1 MATRTQSSPSPL
13 SWQRIVALSSTFTLH
28 VVAVAVV
35 AIPIAAPLVRV
46 LPNIVPMAIFEVE
59 PPPVVLPEPPGP
71 IPPKHTLPTHKT
83 TVPQLPV
90 TTSAPVATN
99 TVPVDSPM
107 AIPESTGAPVA
118 GISSGTSDAPPGET
132 RTLAY
137 DGALKLRYPPMSMRQ
152 REQGTVLLRVLV
164 DASGGVQRIEIAR
177 SSGHA
182 QLDAAAREAVHRAHF
197 KPVLRDGQA
206 IPAWGIVPIEFRLDR
221 A

>member
-13 SWQRIVALSSTFTLH
+13 SWQRIAALSSTFILH
-28 VVAVAVV
+28 VAAVAVV

-46 LPNIVPMAIFEVE
+46 LPNVVPTVVFDDR
-59 PPPVVLPEPPGP
+59 PPPIVLPEPPDP
-71 IPPKHTLPTHKT
+71 VPPKHVVSTHKT
-83 TVPQLPV
+83 TTPPPSIATSVPTA
-90 TTSAPVATN
+90 TTTVAI
-99 TVPVDSPM
+99 DSPM
-107 AIPESTGAPVA
+107 AIPASTGAPA
-118 GISSGTSDAPPGET
+118 EGISSGTSDAPSGET

-164 DASGGVQRIEIAR
+164 DASGGVQRIEIER

-182 QLDAAAREAVHRAHF
+182 KLDAAARDAVQRARF

-206 IPAWGIVPIEFRLDR
+206 ISAWGIVPIEFRLDR